1 MIYKAI
7 DENIKKASNLLLDG
21 KIIVYPTDTLL
32 GIGVDATNSEAI
44 EKLNSL
50 KNRKS
55 PLSII
60 VGSIRM
66 LKRYAVLTNDAK
78 NYLNKYL
85 PGKFTFLLNQ
95 KKSNIS
101 EKVTVN
107 SDKIG
112 IRIPDSRF
120 IIKVVNY
127 IDRPVITTSINI
139 HGEAPINDINEINR
153 IFNNVYI
160 FANINSHKSD
170 GSTIVDLTGRIPQLV
185 RNGDGKFNLWKYFL
199 EF

>member
-44 EKLNSL
+44 EKLNSQ

-85 PGKFTFLLNQ
+85 PGKFSFLLNQ
-95 KKSNIS
+95 K
-101 EKVTVN
+101 
-107 SDKIG
+107 
-112 IRIPDSRF
+112 
-120 IIKVVNY
+120 
-127 IDRPVITTSINI
+127 
-139 HGEAPINDINEINR
+139 
-153 IFNNVYI
+153 
-160 FANINSHKSD
+160 
-170 GSTIVDLTGRIPQLV
+170 
-185 RNGDGKFNLWKYFL
+185 
-199 EF
+199 